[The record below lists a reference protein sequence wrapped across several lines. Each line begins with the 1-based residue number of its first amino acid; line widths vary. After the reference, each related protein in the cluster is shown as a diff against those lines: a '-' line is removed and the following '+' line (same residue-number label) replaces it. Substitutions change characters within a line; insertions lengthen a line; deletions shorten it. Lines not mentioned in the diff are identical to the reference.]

1 MIQHFFTSD
10 DVPNVTTAHS
20 WVDEDASWW
29 VGVQNAGA
37 TMALAAA
44 LSLAASQAAIATQ
57 VFSFH
62 QDDPALTA
70 SYQDEQTWQNQ
81 VAPYVAPNIVPAPWS
96 FDEQTPAL
104 TAGYLDEGLWINPVQ
119 LVQSWSPPQLIG
131 DDNEIFQQPVTGIAD
146 DNEIWQPLV
155 LAYVAATIPIPPWM
169 SDQADIVPQ
178 PVAGKQNYIN
188 TGLNNFIS
196 QEIGEGVQF

>member
-1 MIQHFFTSD
+1 MTQHFFTSD
-10 DVPNVTTAHS
+10 DLPNATAS
-20 WVDEDASWW
+20 FVDEDASWW
-29 VGVQNAGA
+29 VGVQKSGA

-44 LSLAASQAAIATQ
+44 LALAASQAATAQQ

-62 QDDPALTA
+62 QDD
-70 SYQDEQTWQNQ
+70 
-81 VAPYVAPNIVPAPWS
+81 
-96 FDEQTPAL
+96 PAL
-104 TAGYLDEGLWINPVQ
+104 TAGYLDEGLWINPVGP
-119 LVQSWSPPQLIG
+119 QSWPVPQFIS
-131 DDNEIFQQPVTGIAD
+131 DDQIIVPQPVTGIAD

-155 LAYVAATIPIPPWM
+155 LAYVAQMIPIPSWL

-178 PVAGKQNYIN
+178 PVAGTQNYIN